1 MPITTAN
8 VLRGQTTQVLDEANE
23 EIDTRK
29 KKNSV
34 RGNSWCWRSSQTWES
49 VEVFFQ
55 REREGGGETD
65 TVTERQREKEVGRE
79 QHNDR
84 VSKHEFT
91 ASNLVVFRGYF

>member
-1 MPITTAN
+1 M
-8 VLRGQTTQVLDEANE
+8 VLEIFTDLGVCGSVLPE
-23 EIDTRK
+23 
-29 KKNSV
+29 
-34 RGNSWCWRSSQTWES
+34 
-49 VEVFFQ
+49 
-55 REREGGGETD
+55 RERGGGETD